1 MRNPDKLAETGS
13 RASEGWS
20 HYKTPDTRPS
30 RFATYLIDLEHRFV
44 LVKFTGTV
52 TFHDIEEYA
61 LRLLADPRFSPS
73 LSEIIDLLEVEK
85 VELNP
90 KQAMSLAD
98 RVDPFS
104 LESRRAFVAQS
115 QAQINAS
122 HVHRILRSEGSNI
135 HVFFSI
141 AEAKQWIG
149 V

>member
-61 LRLLADPRFSPS
+61 LRLRRSAIQSKSFRDHRLA
-73 LSEIIDLLEVEK
+73 
-85 VELNP
+85 
-90 KQAMSLAD
+90 
-98 RVDPFS
+98 
-104 LESRRAFVAQS
+104 
-115 QAQINAS
+115 
-122 HVHRILRSEGSNI
+122 
-135 HVFFSI
+135 
-141 AEAKQWIG
+141 
-149 V
+149 